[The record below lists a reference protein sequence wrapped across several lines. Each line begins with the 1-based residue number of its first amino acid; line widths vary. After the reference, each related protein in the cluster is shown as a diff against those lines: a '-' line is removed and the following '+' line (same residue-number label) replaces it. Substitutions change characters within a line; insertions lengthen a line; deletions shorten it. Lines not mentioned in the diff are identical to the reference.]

1 MRKQAISVRRV
12 IIGTVAIAALSLPLT
27 SVAQAAQQKRARQ
40 ALTETQCRIVGA
52 ISHRCYTFHSD
63 ATWPAGL
70 SDYHGSNGG

>member
-1 MRKQAISVRRV
+1 MLKQTTSLRNAAI
-12 IIGTVAIAALSLPLT
+12 TVIAAASLSLPMM
-27 SVAQAAQQKRARQ
+27 SVAAAQHRA
-40 ALTETQCRIVGA
+40 ASGTSTVTQCKIVGA